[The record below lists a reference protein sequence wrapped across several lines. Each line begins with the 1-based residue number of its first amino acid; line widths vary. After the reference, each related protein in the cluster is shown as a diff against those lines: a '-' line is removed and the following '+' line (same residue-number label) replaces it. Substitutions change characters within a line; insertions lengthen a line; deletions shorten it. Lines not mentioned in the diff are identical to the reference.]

1 MVDTALFDAA
11 AVEAEKRIV
20 LQEKGRMSELS
31 RKMQETSWPLFYA
44 GLKIQDRLTIGTDA
58 TLQAANAAGLRA
70 FYERWYRPERATIV
84 MVGDADPKLME
95 ELIAKRFGDWQGAGP
110 APKEPD
116 YGSIRKL
123 QERAVAL
130 AYPGSPYSASLMWL
144 RPYQTLPN
152 TKAREKADLARS
164 LAARILNRRLEAKAR
179 AGASYVNAGFSEN
192 RSRNIAD
199 MTSLSVTAREGR
211 WQEALNESF
220 AIIADAL
227 RAPPSLAEI
236 EREIS
241 NLKSSALSAVQSEP
255 TVKSPQWAQLLV
267 NAVDDETVVASA
279 PVSQALIEELSKQMT
294 PSEVAAGMKLLF
306 SGAGPRLAL
315 LSPDAV
321 SLPAVNAALSA
332 AEKAAPAVRQADR
345 KVSMDSLPRLGAA
358 GKEVSRQRIEDLGV
372 TIVRFAN
379 GTTLLFKQTDFEKG
393 SVQVQLRFGE
403 GITGLSP
410 TQPSYTWLGGLVS
423 PSGFADF
430 DLDAMERLL
439 TGRRMNISFGVD
451 EDAFV
456 LRGATNGTDLPD
468 QLRLL
473 ATKLAYPR
481 WDAPLFARFQ
491 AGALEATI
499 SASPRHRHARDANS
513 PVSRGRTT
521 RVGRRSKRSRS
532 PRRASPTSSASSRR
546 CWQTALPK

>member
-1 MVDTALFDAA
+1 
-11 AVEAEKRIV
+11 
-20 LQEKGRMSELS
+20 
-31 RKMQETSWPLFYA
+31 
-44 GLKIQDRLTIGTDA
+44 
-58 TLQAANAAGLRA
+58 
-70 FYERWYRPERATIV
+70 
-84 MVGDADPKLME
+84 
-95 ELIAKRFGDWQGAGP
+95 
-110 APKEPD
+110 
-116 YGSIRKL
+116 
-123 QERAVAL
+123 
-130 AYPGSPYSASLMWL
+130 
-144 RPYQTLPN
+144 
-152 TKAREKADLARS
+152 
-164 LAARILNRRLEAKAR
+164 
-179 AGASYVNAGFSEN
+179 
-192 RSRNIAD
+192 
-199 MTSLSVTAREGR
+199 
-211 WQEALNESF
+211 
-220 AIIADAL
+220 
-227 RAPPSLAEI
+227 
-236 EREIS
+236 
-241 NLKSSALSAVQSEP
+241 VQSEP

-491 AGALEATI
+491 AELSRLRSQLRLGIGTRGTRIRRFRAAE
-499 SASPRHRHARDANS
+499 RHALGAGRKGADRQGEPRRPPALLHAAAGKRRCRSDHRRRRRSRDGGRGGRQVGGGPAG
-513 PVSRGRTT
+513 PCACRGCGRARGRS
-521 RVGRRSKRSRS
+521 GRRSPIRRRRPS
-532 PRRASPTSSASSRR
+532 PIAARRTRPMR
-546 CWQTALPK
+546 